1 MSKQLSQIAMAND
14 LLRTTFITGKVIL
27 TKGVSEATDRDDV
40 ITAVRTYADF
50 NEDNDPYGEHDWGG
64 FNVNGR
70 RYFFK
75 IDYYDHNFE
84 FWADPTSQSCR
95 RVLTIMHA
103 DEY

>member
-1 MSKQLSQIAMAND
+1 MSTQLSDIAKAND
-14 LLRTTFITGKVIL
+14 LLRTTFLSGKVIL
-27 TKGVSEATDRDDV
+27 TQSVSKAPDREDV
-40 ITAVRTYADF
+40 ITAVREFNDF

-64 FNVNGR
+64 FDVNGR

-75 IDYYDHNFE
+75 IDYYDQDYE
-84 FWADPTSQSCR
+84 YWADPTSSSCK